1 MKKQINVLGGP
12 LEQCSLDPLTGF
24 FRDGCC
30 SLGLNDTGKHIVC
43 AEVTRE
49 FLEFSLEQGN
59 DLVSPRPEFQFR
71 GLVPGDRWCLCALRW
86 LEAAQQGVFAPIV
99 LNATHEKILDYLSL
113 ETLILHSVS
122 SD

>member
-71 GLVPGDRWCLCALRW
+71 GLVPGDRWCL
-86 LEAAQQGVFAPIV
+86 
-99 LNATHEKILDYLSL
+99 
-113 ETLILHSVS
+113 
-122 SD
+122 